1 MPTLV
6 NTAGSASANAYA
18 STTDGDTYF
27 DERLNAGA
35 WTGASTDDKERAL
48 IMASRRLDAERFQGE
63 KAETGQALE
72 WPRVWAFDKDGE
84 EYASDA
90 IPTVVQHATFE
101 LALRLLNDGD
111 TDTFANTGLE
121 EFKRAKVGE
130 MEVERAPA
138 FNAGQLPDSVR
149 RILSHVLRS
158 SNNSGML
165 YHGGNK

>member
-6 NTAGSASANAYA
+6 ATAGSATANAYA
-18 STTDGDTYF
+18 TTSDGDTYF
-27 DERLNAGA
+27 DERLNVDA
-35 WTGASTDDKERAL
+35 WTSATTDNKERAL

-63 KAETGQALE
+63 KAATGQALE

-84 EYASDA
+84 EYSSSA

-130 MEVERAPA
+130 MEVERYAG
-138 FNAGQLPDSVR
+138 FSAGQLPENVK
-149 RILSHVLRS
+149 RIISHVLRS
-158 SNNSGML
+158 SNSSGML